1 MAKRIRGEARPQ
13 PGDLVAV
20 NDLAGAPIQ
29 FTPGMESLVALD
41 ESWPLAPEERE
52 FIEAVKKIAATKIGP
67 AAMETDRLGI
77 FPMGN
82 IEALNEMGCNQVFVP
97 EEYGGLGA
105 SNGCYLRMVEE
116 LSRAC
121 PSTAISWATTYHSIT
136 PVIEFGTEA
145 QKRRFLPAVAEGAI
159 GALAITEE
167 TGGSDVRAIRTRM
180 RPDGDEVVI
189 DGSKVF
195 ITNGDVANLYIVF
208 GKWTELP
215 DRDSLTAIVV
225 ERDRQGLV
233 PGRVESKL
241 GHRGSSTTGL
251 QFDELRVPRDNVLGN
266 PGDGFAVLISAL
278 NYSRPSI
285 AAHALGIAR
294 AAFEDALEYINERR
308 QFGKRILE
316 FQGVQF
322 TIADLASRLAMA
334 ETMLLYVSSL
344 ITAGAGKGGIEASML
359 KVMSTDLAMDAA
371 SAAVQLR
378 GGYGY
383 MSGCRAERLFRD
395 AKLTQI
401 FEGANELHRERVG
414 RAFLIRD

>member
-1 MAKRIRGEARPQ
+1 
-13 PGDLVAV
+13 VALTNGV
-20 NDLAGAPIQ
+20 GASVQ
-29 FTPGMESLVALD
+29 VTPGMELLLTLD
-41 ESWPLAPEERE
+41 NAWPLSPEERE
-52 FIEAVKKIAATKIGP
+52 FIDAVKKLAAAKIAPSAE
-67 AAMETDRLGI
+67 ETDRLGL
-77 FPMGN
+77 FPKDN
-82 IEALNEMGCNQVFVP
+82 IAALNEMGCNQVFVP
-97 EEYGGLGA
+97 EAYGGLGA
-105 SNGCYLRMVEE
+105 SNACYLRMVEE

-145 QKRRFLPAVAEGAI
+145 QKQRFLPAIANGAI
-159 GALAITEE
+159 GALAITEA

-180 RPDGDEVVI
+180 QPVGDEVVI
-189 DGSKVF
+189 DGSKIY
-195 ITNGDVANLYIVF
+195 ITNGDVADVYVVF
-208 GKWTELP
+208 GKWTDLP

-225 ERDRQGLV
+225 ERDRAGVL

-241 GHRGSSTTGL
+241 GHRGSSTTEVQL
-251 QFDELRVPRDNVLGN
+251 DNVRVPAENVLGN

-294 AAFEDALEYINERR
+294 SALEDALEYINDRR

-322 TIADLASRLAMA
+322 MIADLASRLAMA
-334 ETMLLYVSSL
+334 ETMLIYVSNL
-344 ITAGAGKGGIEASML
+344 VTAGGGTGGIEASML

-414 RAFLIRD
+414 RSFLVRE